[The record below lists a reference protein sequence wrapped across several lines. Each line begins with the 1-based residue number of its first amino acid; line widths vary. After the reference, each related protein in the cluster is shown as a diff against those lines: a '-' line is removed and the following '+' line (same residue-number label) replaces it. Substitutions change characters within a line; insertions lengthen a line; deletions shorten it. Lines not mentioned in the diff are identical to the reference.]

1 MFVFQFRERRLGLQ
15 INDMWIKLFSKKS
28 GKQQIMTKKKEQK
41 NTKPKAEI
49 ILAVITYIL
58 AAVVL
63 SFGFLEVFFYKE
75 TMKNCTSVVM
85 GSVEKEGTGILY
97 GMKGTVE
104 GRYLNTGKSQK
115 YWIKIDVRTDGVFTR
130 TPLYAG
136 RGYGTEGDLV
146 EIHYNP
152 ADPDE
157 YYIGDY
163 LREVSYAAIFLFSVS
178 GIFLAIAVFLTV
190 HINLKKKTQDVKK
203 KKLSAKKDKMTPREK
218 FLKRAEVY
226 RKNYTNERIREQ
238 ILEDCVL
245 FRFLIVSFLIACFL
259 ILLSIG
265 RTIKDIY
272 TDHKVPFNNFY
283 WNINDDFYSVEI
295 TEKPQKVYG
304 SYYDLTVGNEHIP
317 ARGFDLDALFE
328 KGGPVKLR
336 GKIKRIKDSDENAR
350 KSIKEYYQKTG
361 YLESLKEEEYCFYY
375 LDGAKPNM
383 WKELKNNHPLGL
395 VFGLTILVVLII
407 VNYDDSTLNTAKHIR
422 PAVSGRRRSAK
433 QIDDL
438 ANHPDTIWLDDIKV
452 FVTPEALI
460 GLNHGLTVID
470 YKDIAGIR
478 VKTRNHSRR
487 AHRGPRGRVGLGMAI
502 YYALT
507 EHHTEWQ
514 TYRLIIRTKKHRNML
529 LTETAYKYGYKQ
541 LLPVLSE
548 RCVDVD
554 IKLLQ

>member
-1 MFVFQFRERRLGLQ
+1 MA
-15 INDMWIKLFSKKS
+15 
-28 GKQQIMTKKKEQK
+28 KKKEQK
-41 NTKPKAEI
+41 QINAKPKAETV
-49 ILAVITYIL
+49 LAVITFIL

-63 SFGFLEVFFYKE
+63 ALGFSEVFLYKE

-104 GRYLNTGKSQK
+104 GRYLSTGKTQK
-115 YWIKIDVRTDGVFTR
+115 YWIEIGVRTDGVFTR

-136 RGYGTEGDLV
+136 SGYGTEGDLV

-157 YYIGDY
+157 YYIGNNVKDT
-163 LREVSYAAIFLFSVS
+163 LHTAVFLFAVS

-190 HINLKKKTQDVKK
+190 HINLKNKARDGKEAKSKKS
-203 KKLSAKKDKMTPREK
+203 SAKKEKLTPREK

-226 RKNYTNERIREQ
+226 TKNYTNEHIRKQ
-238 ILEDCVL
+238 ILEDCALYRLV
-245 FRFLIVSFLIACFL
+245 IVSFLVSCLL
-259 ILLSIG
+259 ILLSFG
-265 RTIKDIY
+265 RTIKDIN
-272 TDHKVPFNNFY
+272 TDHKVPFNNYY
-283 WNINDDFYSVEI
+283 WKINDDFYSVEI
-295 TEKPQKVYG
+295 TERPQKVYG
-304 SYYDLTVGNEHIP
+304 SYYDLTVGSEHIL
-317 ARGFDLDALFE
+317 ATGFDFDKLFE
-328 KGGPVKLR
+328 KGSPVKLR
-336 GKIKRIKDSDENAR
+336 GKIRRVKDSDENAR

-361 YLESLKEEEYCFYY
+361 YLEFLKEEEYCFYY
-375 LDGAKPNM
+375 INGSMPNV

-407 VNYDDSTLNTAKHIR
+407 VNYDDNTLNTAKHIR
-422 PAVSGRRRSAK
+422 PACSGRRRSAK
-433 QIDDL
+433 EIDDL
-438 ANHPDTIWLDDIKV
+438 ANHPDTVWLDDIRV

-460 GLNHGLTVID
+460 GLNKGLTVVD
-470 YKDIAGIR
+470 YKDIKGIR

-487 AHRGPRGRVGLGMAI
+487 TYRGPRGRVGLGMAI

-514 TYRLIIRTKKHRNML
+514 TYRLIIKTKKHRNIL

-548 RCVDVD
+548 RCVDVTVSED
-554 IKLLQ
+554 LLR

>member
-1 MFVFQFRERRLGLQ
+1 MYLKRSQACHKRLNLSKKRS
-15 INDMWIKLFSKKS
+15 NEKKS
-28 GKQQIMTKKKEQK
+28 GPKK
-41 NTKPKAEI
+41 EI
-49 ILAVITYIL
+49 ILTVIIL
-58 AAVVL
+58 VL
-63 SFGFLEVFFYKE
+63 ALITGLLGVIEYYCYQ
-75 TMKNCTSVVM
+75 TTLNDCTSVVM
-85 GSVEKEGTGILY
+85 GSVEQEGTGILRE
-97 GMKGTVE
+97 MRNTVE
-104 GRYLNTGKSQK
+104 GRYLSTGKSQRR
-115 YWIKIDVRTDGVFTR
+115 WIRIAVRTDGKFTR

-157 YYIGDY
+157 YYIGNY
-163 LREVSYAAIFLFSVS
+163 VKETRSAAVFLFVVS
-178 GIFLAIAVFLTV
+178 GIFLVMALFLISFFGLRKDDRYV
-190 HINLKKKTQDVKK
+190 KEKKAKKTSSEKE
-203 KKLSAKKDKMTPREK
+203 KLTPREK

-226 RKNYTNERIREQ
+226 TRHYTNERIRAQ

-245 FRFLIVSFLIACFL
+245 YRFVIVTFLIACFL

-265 RTIKDIY
+265 MTIKDIY
-272 TDHKVPFNNFY
+272 TDHKVPFNNYY

-295 TEKPQKVYG
+295 TERPQKVYG
-304 SYYDLTVGNEHIP
+304 SYYDLTVGSEHIL

-336 GKIKRIKDSDENAR
+336 GKIKRIKKSDENAR

-361 YLESLKEEEYCFYY
+361 YLESLKKEEYCFYY

-395 VFGLTILVVLII
+395 VFGLTILVVLAI
-407 VNYDDSTLNTAKHIR
+407 VTDDGHTLHTATPIR
-422 PAVSGRRRSAK
+422 PSVSGRRRSAK
-433 QIDDL
+433 EIDDL
-438 ANHPDTIWLDDIKV
+438 ANHPDTIWLNDIKV

-460 GLNHGLTVID
+460 GLNKGLTVID

-487 AHRGPRGRVGLGMAI
+487 THRGPRGRVGVGMAI
-502 YYALT
+502 YYSLT

-514 TYRLIIRTKKHRNML
+514 TYRLIVKTKKHRNML

-541 LLPVLSE
+541 LIPVLTA
-548 RCVDVD
+548 RCEGFD
-554 IKLLQ
+554 IDKDLIVK